1 MGGASWINPFLPAP
15 PQLEAFA
22 GAMRPFGPIFFLLI
36 LLVWQGSQAV
46 PSAAPPAGPD
56 SATLEFLG
64 APSPGPTENTH
75 QEPSGVPTLNITEI
89 LHPDPHPTQT
99 ADPQTPETHNIDTT
113 QIPSS
118 KFPQTAHPVP
128 TATTRPESHVS
139 QDPSP
144 TEIPQTELPTTHH
157 PLAPESSMTS
167 HPAPSKSLPGVE
179 EAQSEDKAPSLNEMR
194 FNPTQKVLVATQPES
209 PDSDSPGTPESKV
222 SQNPRPK
229 EHDAP
234 PPSARMAGPPAS
246 PGPPNE
252 PVPATPRPP
261 QRRNRG
267 ERVNTIIVVERVE
280 ETGVTLVGRP
290 RGVAGGALC
299 LFLAGTALLIGIFLL
314 LWCLYRRA
322 ARHRPFAH
330 HRLPDDDEPVM
341 HLDTPKDPY
350 DLYFYAPDAWV
361 PSHIATKQLPPT
373 PPLPPK
379 LPPPPRGGPPQ
390 RLEALSPATLPNNF
404 V

>member
-1 MGGASWINPFLPAP
+1 MTPKKPLLQPIPPPLATAGPSPAAP
-15 PQLEAFA
+15 RELQLEAFV
-22 GAMRPFGPIFFLLI
+22 GTMRPFRPIFFLLLF
-36 LLVWQGSQAV
+36 LLAWQGSQAV
-46 PSAAPPAGPD
+46 PSTAPPAGTDSTTLGHP
-56 SATLEFLG
+56 SATGFLG
-64 APSPGPTENTH
+64 APNPGPTENAH
-75 QEPSGVPTLNITEI
+75 QEPSGAPTLNITEI

-99 ADPQTPETHNIDTT
+99 AGPQTPETHNVDTT

-118 KFPQTAHPVP
+118 EFPQTA
-128 TATTRPESHVS
+128 R
-139 QDPSP
+139 
-144 TEIPQTELPTTHH
+144 
-157 PLAPESSMTS
+157 
-167 HPAPSKSLPGVE
+167 
-179 EAQSEDKAPSLNEMR
+179 
-194 FNPTQKVLVATQPES
+194 
-209 PDSDSPGTPESKV
+209 
-222 SQNPRPK
+222 
-229 EHDAP
+229 
-234 PPSARMAGPPAS
+234 
-246 PGPPNE
+246 
-252 PVPATPRPP
+252 
-261 QRRNRG
+261 
-267 ERVNTIIVVERVE
+267 
-280 ETGVTLVGRP
+280 VTLVGRP

-299 LFLAGTALLIGIFLL
+299 LFLAGTGLLIGIFLL